1 MKVAN
6 RREAILEAVQKGMSD
21 LTALCE
27 KFGVSEATA
36 RRDLHVLQQ
45 EGRLLRTYGGAV
57 ANPIQHEPEESLE
70 SRQSHRHAAKADIA
84 RQAARLVSEGDTIFI
99 DAGTTAQ
106 SFARELLAETKA
118 NIFTNNLLA
127 VQTFAA
133 RGMSVSLL
141 GGDLRAG
148 SMSVF
153 GPLADLSLE
162 RLTFDKVFTSA
173 DGVDADLGLCEG
185 SAEQAWFK
193 EKVFRRARVVVVLAT
208 AEKLSRRSQMYW
220 TPMNR
225 AWTLVT
231 DAAAQHHALR
241 PFADHVLIRV
251 LAGQGQGDGVRS

>member
-6 RREAILEAVQKGMSD
+6 RREAILDAVQKGTSD
-21 LTALCE
+21 LTSLCE

-57 ANPIQHEPEESLE
+57 AQPIQHEPEESLE
-70 SRQSHRHAAKADIA
+70 SRQSHHHAAKTAIG
-84 RQAARLVSEGDTIFI
+84 RQAARLVAEGDTIFI

-106 SFARELLAETKA
+106 FFAMELPAASKA
-118 NIFTNNLLA
+118 TVFTNNLLA
-127 VQTFAA
+127 VQVFAG
-133 RGMSVSLL
+133 RGMAVSLL

-193 EKVFRRARVVVVLAT
+193 EKVFRRAREVVVLAT
-208 AEKLSRRSQMYW
+208 AEKLSRRSQTYW

-231 DAAAQHHALR
+231 DAPAQHYQLK
-241 PFADHVLIRV
+241 PFVDHVLIQV
-251 LAGQGQGDGVRS
+251 VSGQGGADGG